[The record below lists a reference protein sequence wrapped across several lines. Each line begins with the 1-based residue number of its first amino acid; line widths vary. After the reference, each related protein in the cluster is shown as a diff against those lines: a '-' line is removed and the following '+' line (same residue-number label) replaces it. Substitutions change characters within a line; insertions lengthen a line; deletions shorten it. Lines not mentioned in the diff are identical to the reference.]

1 MGWLADF
8 SNSAYRDYY
17 PVNNKSREPEE
28 NCLTPEA
35 DVIGLE
41 AFTLARI
48 RAASQSGELL
58 NARRLARLL
67 FVWGELAKDD
77 GAEVKAWAAEQF
89 KNDAAIATFARAF
102 TRYSWSQG
110 LGMAGLG
117 DTVAKRNTRA
127 GVEYLDKVLDLA
139 ALRSRV
145 EELDAR
151 NSTDADGAAIHEFL
165 EAWRRH
171 DKNPR
176 D

>member
-1 MGWLADF
+1 MAV
-8 SNSAYRDYY
+8 S
-17 PVNNKSREPEE
+17 
-28 NCLTPEA
+28 
-35 DVIGLE
+35 
-41 AFTLARI
+41 LARL

-58 NARRLARLL
+58 TSKRLGRLL
-67 FVWGELAKDD
+67 FVWGDLAKDD

-110 LGMAGLG
+110 VGMAGLG

-139 ALRSRV
+139 VLRSRV

-151 NSTDADGAAIHEFL
+151 SATDADSVSIREFL
-165 EAWRRH
+165 EAWRRQE
-171 DKNPR
+171 KNPH

>member
-1 MGWLADF
+1 
-8 SNSAYRDYY
+8 
-17 PVNNKSREPEE
+17 VE
-28 NCLTPEA
+28 
-35 DVIGLE
+35 IGVE
-41 AFTLARI
+41 AFEGIGVDQLAATALCRSGAFHASLHDRI

-67 FVWGELAKDD
+67 FVWGDLAEDD
-77 GAEVKAWAAEQF
+77 GAEVKAWAADQF
-89 KNDAAIATFARAF
+89 KNDAAIAIFARAF

-127 GVEYLDKVLDLA
+127 GVESLDRVLDLG

-151 NSTDADGAAIHEFL
+151 NSTAADGAAIHEFL